1 VLSLFF
7 GNLFYYI
14 AILAVVVGVA
24 LYGLSY
30 VTKFLPMLGAYALV
44 MQVFGV
50 ILTIGGSYYVADH
63 QGYQRRVAEDQVEIE
78 RLNGEARAKEVELN
92 QKLAVAD
99 TALKKAKDDVK
110 TKQSNLN
117 ALADSG
123 ELRLPSTCGVQ
134 TDSDA
139 TAVTRNS
146 THESESERQTV
157 KELISIASDGD
168 TAIIALNSCISQ
180 YNQVRDIVNKGV
192 K

>member
-92 QKLAVAD
+92 QKLAVAN

-110 TKQSNLN
+110 TKQTNLN

-123 ELRLPSTCGVQ
+123 ELRLPSTCGVP

-180 YNQVRDIVNKGV
+180 YNQVREIVNKGV

>member
-1 VLSLFF
+1 VFSFF
-7 GNLFYYI
+7 NPWLIIGIICSITGVYFY
-14 AILAVVVGVA
+14 GHH
-24 LYGLSY
+24 S
-30 VTKFLPMLGAYALV
+30 
-44 MQVFGV
+44 
-50 ILTIGGSYYVADH
+50 
-63 QGYQRRVAEDQVEIE
+63 GYQERVNEDQAEIV

-92 QKLAVAD
+92 QKLAMAN

-110 TKQSNLN
+110 TKQTNLN
-117 ALADSG
+117 VLADSG
-123 ELRLPSTCGVQ
+123 ELRLPTTCGVP
-134 TDSDA
+134 TDPDA

-180 YNQVRDIVNKGV
+180 YNQVREIINKGV